1 MSQEL
6 TKQNNELAV
15 ALNQS
20 VLSVVGEEKLMGFE
34 KAFQM
39 ANAIAFLQEQLTP
52 EVMNPIM
59 ALQGSKL
66 GFKTDKDKDGGYP
79 MQVVKNCLIDAVLTG
94 LQPYGN
100 MFNVIGGNMY
110 PTKEGMGELLKK
122 AVAKGLR
129 YSIKHSVPK
138 IDPSKT
144 FATVQST
151 IKWTFNGED
160 REEMIEHAIKGNAYA
175 TSDAYVGKAERK
187 ARYFLVSQL
196 YDIEITDGDVEDVE
210 HVVVETKQPVDKQSH
225 EEVRQR
231 IFLSTIMDKE
241 KVKNIPAEELQDT
254 INLHESLK
262 EVTTVEAF
270 KELAASREFTD
281 TQKEMM
287 KQKQSEF
294 KKPK

>member
-39 ANAIAFLQEQLTP
+39 ANAIQFLKDNLTP
-52 EVMNPIM
+52 EVMQPIM
-59 ALQGSKL
+59 ALQGSRL
-66 GFKTDKDKDGGYP
+66 GFKTDKVYDFNT
-79 MQVVKNCLIDAVLTG
+79 VKNCLIDAVLMG
-94 LQPYGN
+94 VQPY
-100 MFNVIGGNMY
+100 FNHFNIIGGNTY
-110 PTKEGMGELLKK
+110 LTKEGLGELLKK
-122 AVAKGLR
+122 AVVKGLR
-129 YSIKHSVPK
+129 FTIKHGIPK

-144 FATVQST
+144 FATVEST
-151 IKWTFNGED
+151 IKWEFNGEK
-160 REEMIEHAIKGNAYA
+160 REETIENAIKGNAYA
-175 TSDAYVGKAERK
+175 SSDAYVGKAERK
-187 ARYFLVSQL
+187 ARYFLVNQL
-196 YDIEITDGDVEDVE
+196 YDIEVGEGDVEEIE

-241 KVKNIPAEELQDT
+241 KVKSIPAEELQDT
-254 INLHESLK
+254 INLHEALK
-262 EVTTVEAF
+262 EITTVEAF
-270 KELAASREFTD
+270 KELASSREFTD